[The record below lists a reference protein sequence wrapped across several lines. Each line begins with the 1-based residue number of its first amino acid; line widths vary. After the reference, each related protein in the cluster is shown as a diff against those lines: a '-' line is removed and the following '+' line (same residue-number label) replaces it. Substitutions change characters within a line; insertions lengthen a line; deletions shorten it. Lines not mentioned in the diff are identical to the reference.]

1 MPEESKLAEKLQNS
15 NKFSDEELN
24 TVKEIQQEYVNI
36 QNQFGQIAMTKIR
49 IDDQMDNIIRA
60 EEENRKKLLEVQTKE
75 RKILDGITEKYGDGT
90 LNPETGEFTPNKS

>member
-49 IDDQMDNIIRA
+49 IDDQMDNILRA

-75 RKILDGITEKYGDGT
+75 RKFLDGITEKYGDGT